1 MSAIH
6 PHRNAVMWHIEVY
19 YTSQFWICVLKR
31 EPFPNGSAATLP
43 QRKPA
48 SITFQ
53 RGYSNIIYNLSH
65 LKEGIL
71 RFKESV
77 SSHQGNS
84 TFHLFSMLPWF
95 TFILKHTYSSLR
107 NALTLMI
114 KRCWPELCW
123 YIKQHEQRKAH
134 NSREEAH
141 IGSTVPLLSLIFT
154 VLHFVFS
161 PFHNAVIWER
171 NTHRVGALVHTQ
183 MIKSNSSQWSFFLC
197 LCCRQTY
204 MSNSTQ
210 IIKVRTHEMSE
221 GSVGGV
227 ALWFRTFL
235 SAATEPFLSTD
246 LPSC

>member
-1 MSAIH
+1 
-6 PHRNAVMWHIEVY
+6 
-19 YTSQFWICVLKR
+19 
-31 EPFPNGSAATLP
+31 
-43 QRKPA
+43 
-48 SITFQ
+48 
-53 RGYSNIIYNLSH
+53 
-65 LKEGIL
+65 
-71 RFKESV
+71 
-77 SSHQGNS
+77 
-84 TFHLFSMLPWF
+84 
-95 TFILKHTYSSLR
+95 
-107 NALTLMI
+107 MI

-171 NTHRVGALVHTQ
+171 STHRVGALVHTQ

-235 SAATEPFLSTD
+235 SAATPQIYPAANSEEESSVFASPVLTHTVEENCD
-246 LPSC
+246 IINIAALCQMMTLKLERCNRV